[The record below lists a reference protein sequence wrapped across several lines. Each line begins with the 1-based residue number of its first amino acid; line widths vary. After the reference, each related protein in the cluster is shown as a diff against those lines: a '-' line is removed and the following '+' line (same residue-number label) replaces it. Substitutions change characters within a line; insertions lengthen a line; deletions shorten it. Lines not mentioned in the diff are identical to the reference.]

1 MGFVFI
7 QTMGLYYESV
17 IIMKLLIINIL
28 LSFFAVNSFAQTH
41 ANEIGMLRGTVLAQR
56 LAQAKTYA
64 DLTRVFV
71 LSKNDHKLFYE
82 DLKKYKLLNKPLP
95 KFSYEKSTL
104 TFQGPTKKSTLN
116 FKDAA
121 SNKIY
126 FNGYAIGM
134 KEPLSYI
141 QSLILVRDIYTRKNK
156 SALYNS
162 RYNSLYNL
170 IFPKAEAAE
179 GKESTTFEYFWAALV
194 SSESIEMS
202 ALSQET
208 SLLALEATLIQSYEK
223 IISGNA
229 DINFERAEKFGDS
242 SHLLAINKFTCSGN
256 RLSRLSYGTVVEDGF
271 RVDGESEPF
280 AFIKF
285 NPKSGYTGEYTYITK
300 SPESVKCS
308 FEADLDGTIKTK
320 STDSVCA
327 KKGENIFKI
336 VSHDKSWADVVID
349 TILRKHSRVYGD
361 FPKIADA
368 CCQKKG
374 CEAKVNAAVD
384 RALNQYTK
392 RVYSPEPKSK
402 ATR

>member
-1 MGFVFI
+1 
-7 QTMGLYYESV
+7 
-17 IIMKLLIINIL
+17 MKLLIINIL
-28 LSFFAVNSFAQTH
+28 LSFFVVNSFAQTH

-64 DLTRVFV
+64 DLNRIFV
-71 LSKNDHKLFYE
+71 LSKNDRKLFYE
-82 DLKKYKLLNKPLP
+82 DLKKYKLLDKPLP

-104 TFQGPTKKSTLN
+104 TFQGPSKKIALS
-116 FKDAA
+116 FKDVA

-141 QSLILVRDIYTRKNK
+141 QSLILVRDIYARKNK

-170 IFPKAEAAE
+170 IFPNAEAAE
-179 GKESTTFEYFWAALV
+179 AKDGSTLEYLWAALV
-194 SSESIEMS
+194 SSESVKIS
-202 ALSQET
+202 GAAKISFLF
-208 SLLALEATLIQSYEK
+208 LEERLIDAYEK
-223 IISGNA
+223 TISNKADGGLLLGDGNF
-229 DINFERAEKFGDS
+229 DHAEKFGDA
-242 SHLLAINKFTCSGN
+242 SHAVALNKFTCSGN
-256 RLSRLSYGTVVEDGF
+256 RLSKLTYGPVIENGF
-271 RVDGESEPF
+271 RVEGEVDPW

-285 NPKSGYTGEYTYITK
+285 NPKSGYTGEYTYTTK
-300 SPESVKCS
+300 SSEAVKCS
-308 FEADLDGTIKTK
+308 FEAGLDGTIKTK
-320 STDSVCA
+320 SMESVCA

-336 VSHDKSWADVVID
+336 VSSHKNLLDHAFDHAYEVI
-349 TILRKHSRVYGD
+349 TTSSGRLYGD
-361 FPKIADA
+361 FPKVADA

-392 RVYSPEPKSK
+392 RVYSPKPKSK